1 MDRQKQSDILPTAE
15 LDMRLM
21 DSSLAENREL
31 LEDFNSSV
39 ALHGV
44 DFQLFDRDTIE
55 SNQTLNIKLLKELGV
70 DDRPT
75 EGSKIFETPP
85 ELTIEVVGDESSEL
99 RDLYSQTAYHRVKT
113 RSSNGRDE
121 SGVIVKIE
129 RVNMNHYDMGDIK
142 SARLMTE
149 AEFSADIE
157 KHTGR
162 TNLGNKKFDTFIED
176 LSVSEPIDFN
186 RSVAQIE
193 DPDLSL
199 SDAERKFKTIEMI
212 KYLDTD
218 MQSPDAILQLYT
230 MSPDK
235 LEEARNNAREKSE
248 AFEALIQKMTD
259 ISEAR
264 EAHLDG
270 LLPPKNIILG
280 RGRNGDDVARAANAK
295 SEYVRLLEEKV
306 LGDKTTL
313 PEQKVTAF
321 ELERRERSKGILN
334 RFDIR
339 KRAAARGR
347 FMTSATL
354 TAAFTAL
361 GPTAYERVQSV
372 ETKGVVPYVAA
383 VAIGGLTSIAREK
396 YARSRARKARDRIS
410 DTDSNPIEPKDIGL
424 EREVVEQ
431 EAIKARQEDDALL
444 GV

>member
-129 RVNMNHYDMGDIK
+129 RVNMNHSDMGDIK

-248 AFEALIQKMTD
+248 AFEALI
-259 ISEAR
+259 
-264 EAHLDG
+264 
-270 LLPPKNIILG
+270 
-280 RGRNGDDVARAANAK
+280 
-295 SEYVRLLEEKV
+295 
-306 LGDKTTL
+306 
-313 PEQKVTAF
+313 
-321 ELERRERSKGILN
+321 
-334 RFDIR
+334 
-339 KRAAARGR
+339 
-347 FMTSATL
+347 
-354 TAAFTAL
+354 
-361 GPTAYERVQSV
+361 
-372 ETKGVVPYVAA
+372 
-383 VAIGGLTSIAREK
+383 
-396 YARSRARKARDRIS
+396 
-410 DTDSNPIEPKDIGL
+410 
-424 EREVVEQ
+424 
-431 EAIKARQEDDALL
+431 
-444 GV
+444 